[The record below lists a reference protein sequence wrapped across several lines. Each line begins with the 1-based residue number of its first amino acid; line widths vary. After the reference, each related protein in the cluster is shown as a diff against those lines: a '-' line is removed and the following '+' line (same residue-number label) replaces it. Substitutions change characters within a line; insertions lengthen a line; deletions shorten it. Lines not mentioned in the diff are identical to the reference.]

1 LQVATPVACKGM
13 FMQDLGSP
21 CIDKYIDCFLIN
33 TYIERDIINEYV
45 LQNGIITDTYGVYY
59 HDQTAE

>member
-1 LQVATPVACKGM
+1 
-13 FMQDLGSP
+13 MQDLGSP